1 MKKFHSYLQDTT
13 EMLGKVIDFLE
24 ELEGENKE
32 DYEIEELH
40 DNVFNSELEF
50 IYDHEAIDELN
61 NYGTWEAINTVKHYQ
76 QDNYGEIVT
85 DLSNPCDVANYLYYI
100 ESEQLISEL
109 LETFYSEGNESPN
122 VNEIISR
129 AKLMKHEIEESM
141 KY

>member
-1 MKKFHSYLQDTT
+1 MKKFNSYLQDTT

-61 NYGTWEAINTVKHYQ
+61 SYGTWEAINTVKHYQ